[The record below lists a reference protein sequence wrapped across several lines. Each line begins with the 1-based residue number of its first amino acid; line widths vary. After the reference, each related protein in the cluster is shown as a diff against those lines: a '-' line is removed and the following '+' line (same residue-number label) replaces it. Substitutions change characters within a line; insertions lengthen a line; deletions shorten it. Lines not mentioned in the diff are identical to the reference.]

1 MIAGTF
7 HMVKEVTSELGP
19 EAGVGVWCTKNKEAL
34 PGTARSTC
42 KELGCVWTATS
53 CLTRWGDG
61 QYQEQFLSRG
71 PSTDIDLGGVWE
83 GPSEKSWRVP
93 PAPPLRRPGRVPQAG
108 TGGSS
113 VAPLAVVCARTTR
126 WRPLPSGSSSWA
138 GALGS
143 CSRSGV
149 PVSHGDLSV
158 ALGGPP
164 GRDQNRN

>member
-1 MIAGTF
+1 M
-7 HMVKEVTSELGP
+7 HKEQRGSTRHSE
-19 EAGVGVWCTKNKEAL
+19 EHVQRAGVRLDSNKLSDQVERWAV
-34 PGTARSTC
+34 PGAV
-42 KELGCVWTATS
+42 L
-53 CLTRWGDG
+53 
-61 QYQEQFLSRG
+61 EQG
-71 PSTDIDLGGVWE
+71 ASTDIDLGGVWE
-83 GPSEKSWRVP
+83 GPSEKSRRVP

-108 TGGSS
+108 MGGSS

-164 GRDQNRN
+164 GRDQSRN